1 MGCEAI
7 ERFLANYKSAV
18 KLYTESVAQD
28 LTGNMSLEGYMAGWL
43 RADGYR
49 QQCITALLALQS
61 HIDQHGCARIGR
73 FELTE
78 SVSVA

>member
-1 MGCEAI
+1 MGCEARS
-7 ERFLANYKSAV
+7 RFLETYKCAV
-18 KLYTESVAQD
+18 KLYTASVAQD
-28 LTGNMSLEGYMAGWL
+28 LKGNMSLEGYMAGWN

-49 QQCITALLALQS
+49 QQCITALIALQS